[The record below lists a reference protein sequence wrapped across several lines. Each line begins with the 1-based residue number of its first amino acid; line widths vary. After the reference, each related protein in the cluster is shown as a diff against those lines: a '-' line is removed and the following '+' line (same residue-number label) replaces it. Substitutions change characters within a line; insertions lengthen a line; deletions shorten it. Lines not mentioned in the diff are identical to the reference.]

1 MSGVMRMCVSVC
13 KCTHQAG
20 ITVLLGHLHV
30 DIHTHTHHTH
40 CLSQCSV
47 AVKRHYDRGDS

>member
-1 MSGVMRMCVSVC
+1 VSGVMRMCVSVC